1 MRALSWVKPETAKLA
16 LELASQA
23 DLVPPGKKLE
33 QVQRTEQGLRTEQ
46 VQRTEQVLRTEPC

>member
-33 QVQRTEQGLRTEQ
+33 QVQRTEQVLRTEQ
-46 VQRTEQVLRTEPC
+46 VQRTEPC